1 MKEGREASP
10 GQEGGDSAFTIKSDV
25 PRGVDGQRSS
35 ARAVAAPRKQRVGA
49 RVRARCSTRLSLPHR
64 HPARTGANRGETPG
78 TDSVPSASG
87 GPADPSGEELTVLR
101 RGTASFSLQKQLP
114 PGALFPPCHW
124 PDAGGGVVTGG
135 AAGSTVSGLQHRGP
149 SPTAEQR
156 AQ

>member
-1 MKEGREASP
+1 MLSQSSPMSPEGLMGRGPQLLRWPPP
-10 GQEGGDSAFTIKSDV
+10 GS
-25 PRGVDGQRSS
+25 RGR
-35 ARAVAAPRKQRVGA
+35 GA
-49 RVRARCSTRLSLPHR
+49 RVRARCSTRLSLPHH
-64 HPARTGANRGETPG
+64 HPVRTGANRGETPG

-114 PGALFPPCHW
+114 PRALFPPCHW
-124 PDAGGGVVTGG
+124 PDADGGVVTGG
-135 AAGSTVSGLQHRGP
+135 AAGSAVSGLQHRGP